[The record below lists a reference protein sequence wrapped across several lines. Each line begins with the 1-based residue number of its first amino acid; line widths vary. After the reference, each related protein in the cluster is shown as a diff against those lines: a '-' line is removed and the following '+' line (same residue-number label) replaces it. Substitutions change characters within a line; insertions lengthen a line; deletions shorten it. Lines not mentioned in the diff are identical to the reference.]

1 MPLAV
6 FALAAINV
14 AIGTQSFVFAGL
26 LSELAGDLGIS
37 IGTAGL
43 LVPASSITF
52 AVAAPFATALVS
64 GFERKRVMVAS
75 LAVLALCNA
84 LCAIAPTFG
93 WLLALRIL
101 GGVVTAFAGSLA
113 TVAVTS
119 LVPAEQRG
127 RAFAIVVGGLTVA
140 LVLGVPLGSVV
151 GGHFGWRT
159 TFSYSAAVCA
169 LSVLL
174 IMAAVPRINP
184 LPGPRATFAPLLRNR
199 AILRVFGL
207 TILGFAAAFTIVA
220 YLGPII
226 NQLTGVTG
234 AGVGVLQA
242 FIGIGSL
249 VGLAAGGMAADR
261 RLIRVGL
268 MVAFAVMAL
277 DMSAYAWA
285 LGLPAQTTTQ
295 PFVAGLIFL
304 LASTMFAAVP
314 MNLAQLSQLAG
325 PATPVALALNG
336 SLVSFGQGLGAI
348 WGGAINDFGGLGWI
362 GAGGAFLA
370 TVAFALACLDLKG
383 SHVQG

>member
-1 MPLAV
+1 V
-6 FALAAINV
+6 
-14 AIGTQSFVFAGL
+14 
-26 LSELAGDLGIS
+26 LGI
-37 IGTAGL
+37 
-43 LVPASSITF
+43 
-52 AVAAPFATALVS
+52 
-64 GFERKRVMVAS
+64 
-75 LAVLALCNA
+75 
-84 LCAIAPTFG
+84 
-93 WLLALRIL
+93 
-101 GGVVTAFAGSLA
+101 
-113 TVAVTS
+113 
-119 LVPAEQRG
+119 
-127 RAFAIVVGGLTVA
+127 
-140 LVLGVPLGSVV
+140 PLGSVV

-174 IMAAVPRINP
+174 IMAAVPQINP
-184 LPGPRATFAPLLRNR
+184 PSGPRPAIAPLLRNS

-207 TILGFAAAFTIVA
+207 TVLAFAAAFTIVA

-249 VGLAAGGMAADR
+249 VGLAAGGLAADR
-261 RLIRVGL
+261 RMIRGGL
-268 MVAFAVMAL
+268 MVVFAAMVL
-277 DMSAYAWA
+277 DMSAYSWA
-285 LGLPAQTTTQ
+285 LALPPQTTTQ

-325 PATPVALALNG
+325 PAAPVALALNG

-362 GAGGAFLA
+362 GTGGALLA
-370 TVAFALACLDLKG
+370 AGAFVLACSNSRG
-383 SHVQG
+383 SHAQG

>member
-1 MPLAV
+1 VSTHGSHLPFAI
-6 FALAAINV
+6 FALAAINI

-26 LSELAGDLGIS
+26 ISELAQDLGIS

-64 GFERKRVMVAS
+64 RIERKRVMVAS
-75 LAVLALCNA
+75 LAILALCNA
-84 LCAIAPTFG
+84 LCAVAPTFG

-113 TVAVTS
+113 TLPSPRWCRQNSGAVPS
-119 LVPAEQRG
+119 RSWLA
-127 RAFAIVVGGLTVA
+127 
-140 LVLGVPLGSVV
+140 GSQS
-151 GGHFGWRT
+151 HWRT
-159 TFSYSAAVCA
+159 TFGYSAVVCA

-174 IMAAVPRINP
+174 ITAAVPQINP
-184 LPGPRATFAPLLRNR
+184 LPGPRAAFAPLLRNS

-207 TILGFAAAFTIVA
+207 TVLGFAAAFTIVA

-226 NQLTGVTG
+226 NRLTGVSG

-249 VGLAAGGMAADR
+249 VGLVAGGLAADR
-261 RLIRVGL
+261 RMIRAGL
-268 MVAFAVMAL
+268 MIAFAVMAL
-277 DMSAYAWA
+277 DMSAYTWA
-285 LGLPAQTTTQ
+285 LGLPPHTTTQ
-295 PFVAGLIFL
+295 PLVAGLIFL
-304 LASTMFAAVP
+304 LATTMFAAVP

-325 PATPVALALNG
+325 GAAPVALALNG
-336 SLVSFGQGLGAI
+336 SLVSLGQGLAAI
-348 WGGAINDFGGLGWI
+348 WGGAINDIGGLGWV

-370 TVAFALACLDLKG
+370 TGAFALACLNSKG
-383 SHVQG
+383 LHVQG

>member
-6 FALAAINV
+6 FALAAINI

-26 LSELAGDLGIS
+26 LSELAQDLGIS

-52 AVAAPFATALVS
+52 AVAAPFATALVARI
-64 GFERKRVMVAS
+64 ERKRVMVAS
-75 LAVLALCNA
+75 LAILALCNA
-84 LCAIAPTFG
+84 LCAVAPTFG

-101 GGVVTAFAGSLA
+101 GGVITAFAGSLA

-159 TFSYSAAVCA
+159 TFGYSAVVCA

-174 IMAAVPRINP
+174 IAAAVPQINP
-184 LPGPRATFAPLLRNR
+184 LPGPRAAFAPLLRNG

-207 TILGFAAAFTIVA
+207 TVLGFAAAFTIVA

-226 NQLTGVTG
+226 NRLTGVSG

-242 FIGIGSL
+242 FIGVGSL
-249 VGLAAGGMAADR
+249 VGLAAGGLAADR
-261 RLIRVGL
+261 RMIRAGL
-268 MVAFAVMAL
+268 MIAFAVMAL
-277 DMSAYAWA
+277 DMSVYTWA
-285 LGLPAQTTTQ
+285 LGLPPHTTTQ
-295 PFVAGLIFL
+295 PLVAGLIFL
-304 LASTMFAAVP
+304 LATTMFAAVP

-325 PATPVALALNG
+325 GAAPVALALNG
-336 SLVSFGQGLGAI
+336 SLVSLGQGLGAI
-348 WGGAINDFGGLGWI
+348 WGGAINDIGGLGWV

-370 TVAFALACLDLKG
+370 TGAFALACPNSKG